1 MDDLF
6 STVSDDTVTSD
17 ESVDYFNEL
26 VGEGKK
32 FKSEKDL
39 ARGKWESDQYIARLK
54 EQLEKTKEELSKR
67 AAMEELYSKLKSDGN
82 ATRQDELPVTP
93 DRQGVNE
100 DELEA
105 KVSALLEKREK
116 ERSLE
121 TNMGRVTRVLE
132 ETFGNSNAANSAL
145 NKVAR
150 ETGMSMNDIRDLAQ
164 RSPDAVFKLVGIT
177 EGTRTP
183 AAPTAPR
190 GTVVT
195 GLGNSGSVRNAA
207 YYERMKVTDPKKY
220 FSDATTVEM
229 MKDRRTLGDKY
240 YQ

>member
-6 STVSDDTVTSD
+6 QIEEDTVTID
-17 ESVDYFNEL
+17 DSVDYFNEL

-32 FKSEKDL
+32 FKTDKEL
-39 ARGKWESDQYIARLK
+39 ARGKWESDQYILK
-54 EQLEKTKEELSKR
+54 LRDKLTKAEEELNKR
-67 AAMEELYSKLKSDGN
+67 AAMEELYNKLKTDDTQ
-82 ATRQDELPVTP
+82 TRQDELSVTP

-116 ERSLE
+116 ARSLE

-132 ETFGNSNAANSAL
+132 ETFGSSNTANSAL

-164 RSPDAVFKLVGIT
+164 RSPEAVFKLVGIT
-177 EGTRTP
+177 EQPKTSQV
-183 AAPTAPR
+183 PTAPR
-190 GTVVT
+190 GSVMPS
-195 GLGNSGSVRNAA
+195 LGNSGSVRNAA
-207 YYERMKVTDPKKY
+207 YYERMKTTDPKKY
-220 FSDATTVEM
+220 FSDKTTVEM
-229 MKDRRTLGDKY
+229 MNDRRSLGDKY